1 MWILKYDEKNRI
13 YKIAIKKKKKKK
25 SCPCDS
31 VVTNPT
37 SIHED
42 ASSIPGPT
50 QWVKI
55 QWCHDLWCRL
65 QTQLGSH
72 IAVAVV

>member
-1 MWILKYDEKNRI
+1 MC
-13 YKIAIKKKKKKK
+13 YKRLVLSLFHHQKHSKGSFCHGSK
-25 SCPCDS
+25 
-31 VVTNPT
+31 VTIPT

-42 ASSIPGPT
+42 ANLIPALRLR
-50 QWVKI
+50 I
-55 QWCHDLWCRL
+55 WCCLELWYRL